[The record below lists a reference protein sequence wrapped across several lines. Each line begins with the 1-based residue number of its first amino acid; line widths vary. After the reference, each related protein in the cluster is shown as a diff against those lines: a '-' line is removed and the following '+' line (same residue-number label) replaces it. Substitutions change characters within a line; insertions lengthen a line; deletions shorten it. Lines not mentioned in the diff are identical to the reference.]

1 MTASIFNVFNRKA
14 VNGGSLSASRWKLK
28 YDNQCGH
35 NLSVSEHLLRL
46 LPFAK
51 FMLNCQLCWRWDLT
65 AACDY
70 STDAVSYGY
79 GISSHISIARKVHIN
94 SWLYENSFP
103 GPGQICISLFISD
116 AIHIISQSIDFKS
129 NLQHNK
135 LLLVE
140 KVLKHYTKLSLD
152 IISNVIFE

>member
-28 YDNQCGH
+28 HDNQCGH

-51 FMLNCQLCWRWDLT
+51 FKLNCQLCWRWDLT

-70 STDAVSYGY
+70 STDAVSYCC
-79 GISSHISIARKVHIN
+79 GISSHISIAPKVHIKN
-94 SWLYENSFP
+94 NLLIQCPIADSTKTHFQDQDRFEFHIWCNLYHFTH
-103 GPGQICISLFISD
+103 FK
-116 AIHIISQSIDFKS
+116 QSIDFKS
-129 NLQHNK
+129 S
-135 LLLVE
+135 
-140 KVLKHYTKLSLD
+140 T
-152 IISNVIFE
+152 